1 MSPDHALQLMMGML
15 EATLVIV
22 GPILAATLVSGVVVG
37 VVQTATQINEASVG
51 YVVKAA
57 AVVLTLLALGPT
69 MVEKAAA
76 YARHSIE
83 AVATVV
89 E

>member
-1 MSPDHALQLMMGML
+1 VNPDHALALMMGML
-15 EATLVIV
+15 QATLVLT
-22 GPILAATLVSGVVVG
+22 GPILAATLVSGVLVG

-57 AVVLTLLALGPT
+57 AVILTLLALGPT
-69 MVEKAAA
+69 MVERAST
-76 YARHSIE
+76 YARHSLE
-83 AVATVV
+83 AIGTLV